1 MSLTSPV
8 LAYNRHRLLPLL
20 APILPSALTSRL
32 AHYTPLSTFSF
43 SDQVA
48 AGLSSGNFDVERD
61 NIASGSSDSR
71 MGLDEAGVEE
81 VRRIMYVSFFLSD
94 MGH

>member
-1 MSLTSPV
+1 MATLKPPV
-8 LAYNRHRLLPLL
+8 VVYNRHRLLPIL
-20 APILPSALTSRL
+20 APILPSSVTSRL

-61 NIASGSSDSR
+61 NLGGGGSGSSDSR
-71 MGLDEAGVEE
+71 MGMDEAGVEE
-81 VRRIMYVSFFLSD
+81 VRRIM
-94 MGH
+94 